1 MTTMESRI
9 QESTRL
15 HKMRAEFE
23 SSLDEARHAL
33 SRGTPMQSRDDH
45 TLMLKSTKNKLESV
59 TSRMSEYKRMS
70 ESISSYSALNA
81 KTKRQVVEQARKLQ
95 QSSNVSFCSD
105 FESVFLL
112 TETLY
117 VLLSKR
123 LLIFQNMFC
132 FLSFMFQNLRKQFK
146 NQKNFAIHKCK
157 RSGAK
162 LGFSR
167 GASFQTI
174 FGKITVKLTFWVF
187 FGQF

>member
-1 MTTMESRI
+1 MESRI

-45 TLMLKSTKNKLESV
+45 TLMLKCTKNKLESV

-112 TETLY
+112 TETLSL
-117 VLLSKR
+117 VPCALVSR
-123 LLIFQNMFC
+123 RVLIFQNIFC
-132 FLSFMFQNLRKQFK
+132 FLIFMFQNLRKQFK
-146 NQKNFAIHKCK
+146 TRKNCRRISPFTNEK
-157 RSGAK
+157 
-162 LGFSR
+162 
-167 GASFQTI
+167 
-174 FGKITVKLTFWVF
+174 
-187 FGQF
+187 GQRQN